1 MWLEFSST
9 ILYLSFYVYL
19 QFGFLSCF
27 FTLDD
32 KKKNLKKQKR
42 RFGSDSCAYIVTC
55 PVHGI
60 YTVLK

>member
-32 KKKNLKKQKR
+32 QKKIKKNKKE
-42 RFGSDSCAYIVTC
+42 GLGVTVV
-55 PVHGI
+55 P
-60 YTVLK
+60 T